1 MVAGLWSCTE
11 DYKDW
16 LAPQSNAGSEP
27 TQTLAMTVQP
37 TVSTI
42 DFATETS
49 ERIQLFTT
57 NLTQGQA
64 DSYTVGISPADSDVE
79 PITILADASGYVSA
93 DELSNVVATLFGKAP
108 VERTLS
114 VLVTTIAT
122 ASTPDGNVKVRRVG
136 TPYTL
141 KAKLNVPVIAPAY
154 YLIGGP
160 NDWQSSAVNRSI
172 KFNHSGKD
180 VYDDPVFTVVFD
192 AAASGDTW
200 FAIGDD
206 QSCDAIANNDWSQLY
221 GIVGGDNEAK
231 EGKLARRSEMGGAEN
246 SFKVA
251 AGARKIRV
259 TINMLEGT
267 FKVEAV
273 NIADAYYIIGGNGS
287 WNSDKSQKFSHSDR
301 DVFEDPVFTY
311 VLTGGSELWFAFGEA
326 EALDATDNGDWNQL
340 YGYVGE
346 QGNSGSFDRRSVL
359 GGEYTFHLDGAAKFY
374 RFSINVLA
382 KTYEITPLNFAEYFY
397 EIGNES
403 GWSTSHPLYGANGD
417 GKYLGYYYLDGEF
430 KFKPNV
436 DNWNDDLE
444 FVSGDAMGGTLTS
457 GGGPNCP
464 DPGAGF
470 YQVVLDAASLSY
482 TLAKVNTISIIGTVN
497 GNWDTD
503 TDLTF
508 NRETG
513 AWEVTT
519 ELAAGNMKFRMN
531 HDWAISWGGAN
542 GDATAFDNLTEYNGK
557 DLAVEA
563 GTYKIQLFITY
574 EGNNK
579 VVMTKQ

>member
-1 MVAGLWSCTE
+1 MVAGLWACTE

-37 TVSTI
+37 TVSII

-64 DSYTVGISPADSDVE
+64 DSYTVGIAPADSDVE

-531 HDWAISWGGAN
+531 HDWAISWGGSN